1 MDQARTRRTSVV
13 LARLSRGEWLHEA
26 IGELARAERIDAGLV
41 RGRGAVDHAELRAY
55 DPEVHRYELEV
66 EIEGPSELAV
76 LQGSIALREGAPDVS
91 LHAVVAR
98 PAEAGGMPIVAAG
111 LLARARTVA
120 VEIAIDVLEDGGL
133 WRVEDPDTG
142 LVR

>member
-1 MDQARTRRTSVV
+1 
-13 LARLSRGEWLHEA
+13 
-26 IGELARAERIDAGLV
+26 
-41 RGRGAVDHAELRAY
+41 
-55 DPEVHRYELEV
+55 
-66 EIEGPSELAV
+66 
-76 LQGSIALREGAPDVS
+76 
-91 LHAVVAR
+91 VVAR